1 LSSKKIRSSKKSGKG
16 TKKKSLKNIP
26 KPKPIAIDPQIT
38 QNIAKALEI
47 PESTVNIV
55 LQVFELTEE
64 DIVEEVNK
72 NEGKYNLTILDPTHR
87 VAFIAPKSRQSLHLF
102 DLHTVTFSFQDYL
115 DKINWDRLLDPPEKW
130 VKELAPYGLDYI
142 SVQEETDTYYRFED
156 LWRVLKS
163 IHEAFSTKEG
173 FSFENDV
180 IIEVS
185 DSNPLQIKVYSRDI
199 NDEFMNEF
207 KFMVAP
213 VVLEEDTTPDIL
225 KRSMS
230 LRDLVSFSLPWK
242 MAEIKAHQV
251 QEMHHSTQGMIRSKR
266 YPDTLK
272 ERVLFFDEVQD
283 KLDQYV
289 ADLMEMYDP
298 KVKGLLA
305 QAKEDGYWQELPR
318 IEWMNDIF
326 NSVKRESK
334 RKNMKK
340 EMIEDIFQSVY
351 QENREFYYYTRR
363 KNKELQSSLLSNL
376 YEELNPILEDLDKSG
391 YTKEV
396 KEKISGLK
404 KKTDDLKWGIF

>member
-1 LSSKKIRSSKKSGKG
+1 
-16 TKKKSLKNIP
+16 
-26 KPKPIAIDPQIT
+26 
-38 QNIAKALEI
+38 
-47 PESTVNIV
+47 
-55 LQVFELTEE
+55 
-64 DIVEEVNK
+64 
-72 NEGKYNLTILDPTHR
+72 
-87 VAFIAPKSRQSLHLF
+87 
-102 DLHTVTFSFQDYL
+102 
-115 DKINWDRLLDPPEKW
+115 
-130 VKELAPYGLDYI
+130 
-142 SVQEETDTYYRFED
+142 
-156 LWRVLKS
+156 
-163 IHEAFSTKEG
+163 
-173 FSFENDV
+173 
-180 IIEVS
+180 
-185 DSNPLQIKVYSRDI
+185 
-199 NDEFMNEF
+199 
-207 KFMVAP
+207 
-213 VVLEEDTTPDIL
+213 
-225 KRSMS
+225 
-230 LRDLVSFSLPWK
+230 
-242 MAEIKAHQV
+242 
-251 QEMHHSTQGMIRSKR
+251 MIRSKR